1 MADYD
6 KNTVKGMYHSVTG
19 ASAPADALFDLFFV
33 VADEKVQSDGFRTD
47 ELKIVAACYYIAYLA
62 SGAETSSDGKYA
74 SVSKSIGS
82 VSQSVSLGHG
92 TENANAWLDRY
103 NALITNE
110 AAGTIG
116 GTKVH
121 FSPPAT
127 GYTDNATRRH
137 VMRWWGR
144 NGRI

>member
-1 MADYD
+1 MVDYS
-6 KNTVKGMYHSVTG
+6 KEKVNEMYHSITG
-19 ASAPADALFDLFFV
+19 LTALDASLFDLFFE
-33 VADEKVQSDGFRTD
+33 VANEKVQSDGFRTE
-47 ELKIVAACYYIAYLA
+47 ELKIIAACYYIAYLV
-62 SGAETSSDGKYA
+62 SGAETSADGKYA

-92 TENANAWLDRY
+92 TESSNAWLDRY

-127 GYTDNATRRH
+127 GYVDNATRRH
-137 VMRWWGR
+137 VMRWWR
-144 NGRI
+144 QNGRL